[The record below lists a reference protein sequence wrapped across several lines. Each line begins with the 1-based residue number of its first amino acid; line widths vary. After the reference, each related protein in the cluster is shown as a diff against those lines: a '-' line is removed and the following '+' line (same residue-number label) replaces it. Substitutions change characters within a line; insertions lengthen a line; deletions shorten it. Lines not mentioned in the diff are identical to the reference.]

1 MTFMEFLTD
10 CPIVTIEDITNKIIL
25 RDNEISLR
33 VSGGDFCNVVSD
45 IQHIDCRQLAINQTG
60 KSRGKT
66 YEAMFKRFD
75 RLRDIFKQLV
85 LDYIFELRAI
95 AFDAGICED
104 E

>member
-1 MTFMEFLTD
+1 MTFMEYLTGCFD
-10 CPIVTIEDITNKIIL
+10 VTIEGITNKIII

-33 VSGGDFCNVVSD
+33 VSGGDFYNVVTS
-45 IQHIDCRQLAINQTG
+45 IGSIDCRQLAINQTG

-75 RLRDIFKQLV
+75 RLRDKFKKLV

-95 AFDAGICED
+95 ALDAGISED